1 MLEALWSIEFIS
13 DNGDFGAGIVVLE
26 SGRVYGGDSSY
37 YYIGEYSLEN
47 KNISIKASANHYSG
61 ALNNVVGPVEK
72 VTWTLNG
79 VINKS
84 NTFDVHGFA
93 ETGDKILIRL
103 TRRADLP

>member
-13 DNGDFGAGIVVLE
+13 KNGNFGAGIVVLE

-47 KNISIKASANHYSG
+47 KKISIKATANHYSG
-61 ALNNVVGPVEK
+61 PVNNIVGPVKK

-79 VINKS
+79 VINNPNS
-84 NTFDVHGFA
+84 FDVHGFA
-93 ETGDKILIRL
+93 ETGDELVIRL
-103 TRRADLP
+103 THRASLP